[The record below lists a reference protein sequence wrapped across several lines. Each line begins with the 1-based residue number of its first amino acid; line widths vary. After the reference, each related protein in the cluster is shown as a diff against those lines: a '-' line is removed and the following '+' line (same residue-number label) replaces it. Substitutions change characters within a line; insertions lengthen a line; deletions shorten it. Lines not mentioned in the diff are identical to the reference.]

1 MNLQTQGGRRLAAV
15 GAKPLFVLL
24 WSIAVFSCVC
34 ASAFSAK
41 LVTKRKS
48 ATQTVHALL
57 VIMDDDIKIAESV
70 SKNRMMMRDILD
82 LLPHKDI
89 EIWRADKRRDD
100 GNEIKPGHLL
110 DWVKQRNVGA
120 QDTILVYY
128 SGHGRTEEYSGRH
141 YLDLR
146 QESSGYSLLRSDLA
160 DALKKKPCRLQ
171 MLITDA
177 CGNFVESTL
186 AGDMLAKFGDV
197 VPSERKYVKDLFLA
211 HEGFLNITA
220 ASPGDFALGTKDDGG
235 FFTTALAKL
244 SFIAAA
250 DADGDRFLSW
260 EEVFAKCKTETQ
272 NLFQQALPEIRSNP
286 AIFGQMEEIRQTTQV
301 PHNYAPL
308 PTPTRKSAE
317 PRQTAIVEVKT
328 TATLNV
334 TSTPNGATVYLDG
347 KPIGTTPLTNHQ
359 IDLGFQTEKAVEI
372 GLELQGYT
380 SKLASLMLQRGKQ
393 ATWPNVILEPKAVQ
407 PQQQMTG
414 KDGTAMVLIPA
425 GQFQMGS
432 NDDEAQNDEQP
443 VHTVH
448 VDAFY
453 MDEREVT
460 NVQYKA
466 FLLENPRWQKSR
478 IDSKFHNDNYLK
490 HWSGNNYP
498 SGKANHP
505 VTFVSWYAAMAYAEW
520 AGKRLPTEA
529 EWEYAARGGLAGK
542 KYPSGKNTISTREAN
557 YNKHVG
563 DTTAVGRYAANGYG
577 LYDMAGNVWEWCLDE
592 YDADF
597 YFASRNSRN
606 PISGATTI
614 QWLLDNF
621 TSIPT
626 GPSRV
631 LRGGSWLSVAQF
643 LRVANRNDNA
653 PTYADSFFGFRCARA
668 VTP

>member
-15 GAKPLFVLL
+15 GATPLFVLL

-34 ASAFSAK
+34 ASAFSEVK
-41 LVTKRKS
+41 FVPGRKS

-146 QESSGYSLLRSDLA
+146 MESSGYSLLRSDLA
-160 DALKKKPCRLQ
+160 DALQEKPCRLQ

-186 AGDMLAKFGDV
+186 AGDTLAKFGDV

-211 HEGFLNITA
+211 HKGFLDITA

-244 SFIAAA
+244 SFTAAA

-260 EEVFAKCKTETQ
+260 NEVFAKCETETQ

-308 PTPTRKSAE
+308 PTPATRS
-317 PRQTAIVEVKT
+317 
-328 TATLNV
+328 
-334 TSTPNGATVYLDG
+334 
-347 KPIGTTPLTNHQ
+347 GTTTPRLPTN
-359 IDLGFQTEKAVEI
+359 DSAG
-372 GLELQGYT
+372 
-380 SKLASLMLQRGKQ
+380 
-393 ATWPNVILEPKAVQ
+393 
-407 PQQQMTG
+407 
-414 KDGTAMVLIPA
+414 MVLIPA
-425 GQFQMGS
+425 GEFQMGS
-432 NDDEAQNDEQP
+432 NFAYEKP
-443 VHTVH
+443 VHTVY

-453 MDEREVT
+453 MDVYEVT
-460 NVQYKA
+460 NAQFKA
-466 FLLENPRWQKSR
+466 FVDANPQWRKSQISR
-478 IDSKFHNDNYLK
+478 DLHNGNYLL
-490 HWSGNNYP
+490 HWSGDSYP
-498 SGKANHP
+498 SGQGNHP
-505 VTFVSWYAAMAYAEW
+505 VVCVSWYAAMAYAQW
-520 AGKRLPTEA
+520 VGKRLPTEA

-542 KYPSGKNTISTREAN
+542 KYPWGDTITLADAN
-557 YNKHVG
+557 YSEYDENRNRIGGIG
-563 DTTAVGRYAANGYG
+563 DTTPVGQYAANGYG
-577 LYDMAGNVWEWCLDE
+577 LYDMAGNVWEWCLDAYE
-592 YDADF
+592 KHF
-597 YFASRNSRN
+597 YARSPRQNPFAGQMTLREVSANYRNVK
-606 PISGATTI
+606 T
-614 QWLLDNF
+614 
-621 TSIPT
+621 
-626 GPSRV
+626 SRV
-631 LRGGSWLSVAQF
+631 LRGGGWGYTARN
-643 LRVANRNDNA
+643 LRVADRGSFTPA
-653 PTYADSFFGFRCARA
+653 GTYSYLGFRCARGT